1 MADRY
6 SKDKDYKVV
15 TVIILTAYRGKED
28 WTYL

>member
-15 TVIILTAYRGKED
+15 TVIILTSYRGKED
-28 WTYL
+28 RPYL